1 MALFP
6 TPEWTQAFMDKL
18 NIDQKYAEVARNWE
32 GDLCFLVEPGG
43 PVTEQIVIYL
53 DLWHGKCRR
62 ALYQNDLAEL
72 RPAFLLKAPY
82 PEFKKILSGTL
93 SPMQGLLTRR
103 LQVTGSMTLLMR
115 NVPTVLDFVRCAQ
128 EVTTATQ

>member
-18 NIDQKYAEVARNWE
+18 NTDQKYAEVARDWE

-43 PVTEQIVIYL
+43 PVKEQIVIYL

-62 ALYQNDLAEL
+62 ALYQNDLGEL
-72 RPAFLLKAPY
+72 QPAFLLKAPY
-82 PEFKKILSGTL
+82 PEFKKVLSGTL
-93 SPMQGLLTRR
+93 SPMQALLTRR
-103 LQVTGSMTLLMR
+103 LHVTGSMTLLMR
-115 NVPTVLDFVRCAQ
+115 NVPTILDFVRCAQ